1 MSKAIAE
8 NVERVWGKCWF
19 MIVPEVR
26 LAAVKSAVLEHLQA
40 QDEDTVAKWSGETVL
55 AKLAKWEAETLERL
69 AARAMSVNY
78 RGE

>member
-26 LAAVKSAVLEHLQA
+26 LAAVKSAVLEHLRA
-40 QDEDTVAKWSGETVL
+40 QDEDTV

>member
-1 MSKAIAE
+1 MSKAISE

-26 LAAVKSAVLEHLQA
+26 QVAIKSAVLEHLQS
-40 QDEDTVAKWSGETVL
+40 QDEDTVAKGSGETVL
-55 AKLAKWEAETLERL
+55 AKLAKWESDTLERL